1 MPRRVKKNRSFF
13 GPIAEN
19 FVNKLS
25 SADRKLRQKLL
36 KIVMISL
43 LVMFGFSLMNGTYG
57 IPRIIKLELT
67 KNSLEDSNRKL
78 TAELLDAVRVREL
91 LISDPD
97 YIEYIARTRFYMA
110 RPNEIIYR
118 FHGH

>member
-1 MPRRVKKNRSFF
+1 MPRRVKKNRSIFT
-13 GPIAEN
+13 PIAET

-25 SADRKLRQKLL
+25 SADRKFRQKLL
-36 KIVMISL
+36 RIVMIFL
-43 LVMFGFSLMNGTYG
+43 LVMFGYSLMSGTYG

-78 TAELLDAVRVREL
+78 TAELLDAGRIREL
-91 LISDPD
+91 LTSDSD

-110 RPNEIIYR
+110 KPNEIIYR